1 MRMFFAI
8 AAARGLIIHTGDCTN
23 AYANADSPTHPTFLG
38 IDEAYSTWYFRR
50 HKKDIPHGF
59 VLPVQKALQGHPE
72 AGALWEKHIVGI
84 LHNDLGFRSTVQERN
99 LYQGY
104 YLNEEIFICRQ
115 TDDFAIAAFSARAAT
130 SLIDAIGAK
139 VDIRD
144 DGLLTKFNGIDVD
157 QTCDFVKLSCS
168 SYLHRVL
175 KAHSWEQPNNRATDG
190 HNIIPISDESVK
202 CLSLAADGPA
212 EHSPSH
218 RTLEKDVGFS
228 YRQVLGELIYAYVV
242 GRLDIGYAITFLAR
256 FSQCPTREHY
266 DALRH
271 VCKYLRRYID
281 WGIIYW
287 RTTPRS
293 DLPHMSID
301 PIPAD
306 PTLPGFPLVTN
317 LLELVGYFDASHAND
332 LKTRRSV
339 TGLVFCLAG
348 GAIAFKSKLQPTV
361 STSSTEA
368 EFISSVHTA
377 KLAKYLRSI
386 LLELGFPQVGPTV
399 LYGDNL
405 SSIAMVNSNRP
416 TDRSRHI
423 DIQYFAIQQWRE
435 NLEIILRHI
444 PGVINPS
451 DAGTKALGWIL
462 HSRHVRR
469 SMGHFGDPR
478 FAPNAQ
484 S

>member
-1 MRMFFAI
+1 
-8 AAARGLIIHTGDCTN
+8 
-23 AYANADSPTHPTFLG
+23 
-38 IDEAYSTWYFRR
+38 
-50 HKKDIPHGF
+50 
-59 VLPVQKALQGHPE
+59 
-72 AGALWEKHIVGI
+72 
-84 LHNDLGFRSTVQERN
+84 
-99 LYQGY
+99 
-104 YLNEEIFICRQ
+104 
-115 TDDFAIAAFSARAAT
+115 
-130 SLIDAIGAK
+130 
-139 VDIRD
+139 
-144 DGLLTKFNGIDVD
+144 
-157 QTCDFVKLSCS
+157 
-168 SYLHRVL
+168 
-175 KAHSWEQPNNRATDG
+175 
-190 HNIIPISDESVK
+190 
-202 CLSLAADGPA
+202 
-212 EHSPSH
+212 
-218 RTLEKDVGFS
+218 
-228 YRQVLGELIYAYVV
+228 
-242 GRLDIGYAITFLAR
+242 
-256 FSQCPTREHY
+256 
-266 DALRH
+266 
-271 VCKYLRRYID
+271 
-281 WGIIYW
+281 
-287 RTTPRS
+287 
-293 DLPHMSID
+293 
-301 PIPAD
+301 
-306 PTLPGFPLVTN
+306 
-317 LLELVGYFDASHAND
+317 LELVGYFDASHAND

-469 SMGHFGDPR
+469 SMGHFGDPH